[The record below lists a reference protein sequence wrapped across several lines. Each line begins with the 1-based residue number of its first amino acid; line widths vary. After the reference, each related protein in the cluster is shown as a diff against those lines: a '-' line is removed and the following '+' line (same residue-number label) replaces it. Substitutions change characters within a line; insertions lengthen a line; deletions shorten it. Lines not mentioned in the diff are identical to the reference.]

1 MNCWSLQSHETMEAD
16 STIRFKK
23 AIEKFMDNRGD
34 ISDAHSSVTILTY
47 MGSGG
52 VREEST
58 KKVSGL

>member
-23 AIEKFMDNRGD
+23 AKEKFMDNGD
-34 ISDAHSSVTILTY
+34 LSDALSSMTILTN
-47 MGSGG
+47 MGGGG

-58 KKVSGL
+58 QKVSGL